1 VPASDVVVPKKIDTQ
16 REGASIYQRE
26 FLVYRLAR
34 VQNTGGPAVAG
45 GYAEGD
51 NRGTNTPM
59 DRFLEG
65 RETSCGFRLLCA
77 LAVMP
82 LTSPKVTPWCH
93 FLSIPRPRGGLSIAK
108 SPPALGLS
116 LERGGQA
123 GTWLWVT
130 RRKP

>member
-26 FLVYRLAR
+26 FLVYRLTRA
-34 VQNTGGPAVAG
+34 QNTGGPVVAV

-65 RETSCGFRLLCA
+65 RETWCGFRLLCA

-82 LTSPKVTPWCH
+82 LASPKVTPWCH
-93 FLSIPRPRGGLSIAK
+93 FLCLFHGPGLSIAK
-108 SPPALGLS
+108 SPPALGRS